1 MKTTWQRKIPPEE
14 KPIGTLA
21 LNNFGGLCIMKII
34 RDIDDYVV
42 SAENYGNGYIRASKA
57 RIRYDR
63 KGNPY
68 FMRFRQKY
76 YLNEFM
82 KVG

>member
-1 MKTTWQRKIPPEE
+1 MRTTWQRKISPEE
-14 KPIGTLA
+14 KPIGILT
-21 LNNFGGLCIMKII
+21 LNNFGGICIMKII
-34 RDIDDYVV
+34 DGIDTYVV
-42 SAENYGNGYIRASKA
+42 SAENYGEGYVRASKA

-68 FMRFRQKY
+68 FVRFRQKY

-82 KVG
+82 KVR

>member
-1 MKTTWQRKIPPEE
+1 
-14 KPIGTLA
+14 
-21 LNNFGGLCIMKII
+21 MKII

-57 RIRYDR
+57 RFRYDR

>member
-14 KPIGTLA
+14 KPIGTLV